1 MPLPLVYNLLRFV
14 PRVDYGV
21 RNPNQIQIIFEKK
34 PTTTRPRPWTM
45 QPIGSLQAGALH
57 TEKVLQQI
65 SEQVA
70 RLASAVSN
78 ISSALEERVTHADL
92 SVASNKSDSNY
103 SSVEERLARLERAVT
118 VRASPGDHERAPVG
132 LHVARLYAQLEA
144 TNQELAQ
151 RASSSAVASLETLLT
166 ERLNEYTREAAAVLM
181 TINIFSTLQSYMN
194 FLHGTLFLFLFFYKQ
209 FYRCRQ
215 KRTCLTRTNDKIRTS
230 T

>member
-1 MPLPLVYNLLRFV
+1 
-14 PRVDYGV
+14 
-21 RNPNQIQIIFEKK
+21 
-34 PTTTRPRPWTM
+34 M

-166 ERLNEYTREAAAVLM
+166 ERLNEYTREAFGCFDDHQYIFYLF
-181 TINIFSTLQSYMN
+181 TILHEFFAWYSFSFS
-194 FLHGTLFLFLFFYKQ
+194 FFYKQ

-230 T
+230 A